1 VSEREFDVVVVGAG
15 PAGEVCAGRLADNGV
30 SVALV
35 ERELVGGECSFY
47 ACMPSKALLRPAQ
60 ALAEARRVPGAAQ
73 AAEGEL
79 DVAAVLRRRDEVVHD
94 LDDRAQLP
102 WVEERGIALVRGQ
115 GALVGERVVRVRGAG
130 EVDAQGEG
138 AGGGSA
144 PGAAGRP
151 GTGEELLLRARKA
164 VVLAP
169 GSGASLPPIPGL
181 REAHPWTNREVTTA
195 SAIPASLLVLGGGVV
210 GVEMAQAY
218 ASLGARVTVVEA
230 LERLIAGEEEFASAQ
245 VREGLEG
252 LGVEVAEGVKAS
264 AVKREGDTG
273 PVTVELEDGR
283 SYTGAELL
291 VAVGR
296 RPRTDELGLEALG
309 LADPGSPGRPVEVD
323 ETLRVPGR
331 EWLYVVGDANGRA
344 LLTHMGKYQARFAV
358 DRILGRLAETD
369 GLRFDGRRSP
379 RVIFTEPQVAAV
391 GHTLAGAREAG
402 LNVRAVDRPTE
413 GNAGGSFVGHG
424 APGTVRLVVD
434 EDRRILVGA
443 TFTGVE
449 VAEQLHAATIAIV
462 GEVPLERLWHAV
474 PCFPTRSEVW
484 LGLLEEYGL

>member
-1 VSEREFDVVVVGAG
+1 MSEREFDVVVVGAG
-15 PAGEVCAGRLADNGV
+15 PAGEVCAGRLAEGGA

-35 ERELVGGECSFY
+35 ERELIGGECSFY

-73 AAEGEL
+73 AAAGEL
-79 DVAAVLRRRDEVVHD
+79 DVAAVLRRRDEVVND
-94 LDDRAQLP
+94 LEDDAHLP
-102 WVEERGIALVRGQ
+102 WVQERGIALVRGH
-115 GALVGERVVRVRGAG
+115 GALAGERIVRVRGTDSG
-130 EVDAQGEG
+130 GGQG
-138 AGGGSA
+138 AGGAQADAEPADG
-144 PGAAGRP
+144 
-151 GTGEELLLRARKA
+151 GEDLILRARKA
-164 VVLAP
+164 VILAP
-169 GSGASLPPIPGL
+169 GSGAAIPPIPGL

-218 ASLGARVTVVEA
+218 ASLGARVTV
-230 LERLIAGEEEFASAQ
+230 LEGLDRLIAAEEEFASAQ
-245 VREGLEG
+245 VRDGLES
-252 LGVEVAEGVKAS
+252 LGVEVAVGVKAS
-264 AVKREGDTG
+264 AVEREGETG
-273 PVTVELEDGR
+273 PVTVKLEDGR
-283 SYTGAELL
+283 SYAAAELL

-296 RPRTDELGLEALG
+296 RPHTDELGLEALG
-309 LADPGSPGRPVEVD
+309 LADPDAPSQPVEVD

-331 EWLYVVGDANGRA
+331 EWLYVVGDANGRV

-358 DRILGRLAETD
+358 DRILGRLAD
-369 GLRFDGRRSP
+369 SDRLRFDGRRSP

-391 GHTLAGAREAG
+391 GHTLRGAREAG
-402 LNVRAVDRPTE
+402 LNVRAVEHSTE
-413 GNAGGSFVGHG
+413 GTAGGSFVGRG

-484 LGLLEEYGL
+484 LRLLEEYGL